1 MKNYRIDF
9 SKFTTYSIFPTR
21 FVMKMIFKQMLVN
34 TFMFLFI
41 ITGDYFFSGKE
52 EPCHLFPHELQIH
65 YYRDHSNFIKMLLKS
80 KK

>member
-9 SKFTTYSIFPTR
+9 SRFTTYSIFPTR

-41 ITGDYFFSGKE
+41 ITGDYFFSGTD
-52 EPCHLFPHELQIH
+52 EPCYLFPHELQIH
-65 YYRDHSNFIKMLLKS
+65 NLRDHNNLIKMLLKS